1 VRSRSLSGAVLSSDL
16 VVIRLPVVD
25 ARVRVRQD
33 GPRIGEGR
41 LPVVG
46 RATVDLVVRD
56 RRSAVGRRRRPCED
70 DGGIARRRR
79 QTLRSAGRSG
89 GGVRRRRGTA
99 GGTAISDALD
109 GGPVIAVG
117 LAL

>member
-1 VRSRSLSGAVLSSDL
+1 VGVG
-16 VVIRLPVVD
+16 
-25 ARVRVRQD
+25 QD

-89 GGVRRRRGTA
+89 GGGRRCRGFV
-99 GGTAISDALD
+99 GRTAISDAV
-109 GGPVIAVG
+109 GGGHVIVVG
-117 LAL
+117 LAVVQTPILIREDAGQFLEDRVSVLGCPP